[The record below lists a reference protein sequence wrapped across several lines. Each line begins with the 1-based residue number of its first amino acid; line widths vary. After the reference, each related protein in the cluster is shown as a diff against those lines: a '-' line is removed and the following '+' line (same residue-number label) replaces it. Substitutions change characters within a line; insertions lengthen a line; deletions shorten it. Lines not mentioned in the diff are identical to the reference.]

1 MKKLL
6 LNKNDFYK
14 LDGVLFYAWFILLYV
29 DLLYLFSWKLKCVN
43 KTDSKLKLLHEAEV
57 DCWFNDPWWDWGSD
71 YPNLSEPMHIFHRL
85 VSLMA
90 VVSSS
95 NLCPRSKSVKNLVF
109 TLFIHWDYGQITI
122 ATLNLSKPVKKFELS
137 RYIMYLHSILQRKQ
151 NKG

>member
-14 LDGVLFYAWFILLYV
+14 LDGVLFYVWFILLYV

-95 NLCPRSKSVKNLVF
+95 NLCPRSKE
-109 TLFIHWDYGQITI
+109 
-122 ATLNLSKPVKKFELS
+122 PVL
-137 RYIMYLHSILQRKQ
+137 
-151 NKG
+151 